1 MTTKPLPSRFLTP
14 EARAERL
21 AKLMRRKGLTAYSVA
36 ARATKN
42 GMSLAPIQVYR
53 VLLQSAVHTPDPR
66 TSTLIAIAFGCGVS
80 AGFLIDRKVV

>member
-1 MTTKPLPSRFLTP
+1 MTHKPLPKRFLSA
-14 EARAERL
+14 EDRAERL
-21 AKLMRRKGLTAYSVA
+21 SKLMRRKGLTAYSVSA
-36 ARATKN
+36 KATRE
-42 GMSLAPIQVYR
+42 GMPLAPIQVYR